1 MMEQYK
7 TIKEMFFKY
16 YGETLDLLGL
26 TEDDLI
32 NAGQYIS
39 ENVDAE
45 QVADWIRRLDKIVH
59 EYPELEEKYGP
70 QIREYT
76 EKMLDL
82 VGGTIE
88 FMIENRD
95 MIDKIDMEQL
105 AKVIVNINDMIKAS
119 PELYAKYEP
128 IVRQYAESIYDVLE
142 PLIDEIIEHKD
153 EIMDAVSVGKI
164 AEYADTVKKIYGI
177 TNDIV
182 KSDSLEEALD
192 KLEDIVVEK
201 AGLISKDL
209 YEQIRQIALMLS
221 NQTEGKSLDEIMEEL
236 KPLFEQLKEIGL
248 AAYNLPDYVKAMDA
262 YTAILDQYAQENA
275 ELKDEVSG
283 LQKRIAVLKAKSIDV
298 EIASKTTVVDGKAVM
313 TVSWEIDEDA
323 AGYDLKVNG
332 NSVNAAVNG
341 SKCEYSQEV
350 VLGDSYEVEV
360 TPYIVFREEAVSGDS
375 FKETVVPKV
384 KVKKAKLKKVKPAS
398 KALTVIWKK
407 VANAD
412 GYKVY
417 YKKAGKKAQYKTVTG
432 AKTLKKKLTKLDS
445 KKKYTVKVRAW
456 KTVNGKKVYGK
467 WSKAKKIVVK

>member
-236 KPLFEQLKEIGL
+236 KPLFE
-248 AAYNLPDYVKAMDA
+248 
-262 YTAILDQYAQENA
+262 
-275 ELKDEVSG
+275 
-283 LQKRIAVLKAKSIDV
+283 
-298 EIASKTTVVDGKAVM
+298 
-313 TVSWEIDEDA
+313 
-323 AGYDLKVNG
+323 
-332 NSVNAAVNG
+332 
-341 SKCEYSQEV
+341 
-350 VLGDSYEVEV
+350 
-360 TPYIVFREEAVSGDS
+360 
-375 FKETVVPKV
+375 
-384 KVKKAKLKKVKPAS
+384 
-398 KALTVIWKK
+398 
-407 VANAD
+407 
-412 GYKVY
+412 
-417 YKKAGKKAQYKTVTG
+417 
-432 AKTLKKKLTKLDS
+432 
-445 KKKYTVKVRAW
+445 
-456 KTVNGKKVYGK
+456 
-467 WSKAKKIVVK
+467 